1 MNDNTL
7 TEVEEVRLS
16 IILIIL
22 LFAFF
27 GLLMIVSAIGMHERD
42 SWMTRL
48 ILFVIGL
55 CCMGLGGYLFYVYV
69 FA

>member
-1 MNDNTL
+1 M
-7 TEVEEVRLS
+7 
-16 IILIIL
+16 
-22 LFAFF
+22 
-27 GLLMIVSAIGMHERD
+27 LMIVSAIGMHERD

-55 CCMGLGGYLFYVYV
+55 CCLGLGGYLFYVYV

>member
-1 MNDNTL
+1 M
-7 TEVEEVRLS
+7 RLS

-22 LFAFF
+22 LFALF

-42 SWMTRL
+42 SWMTRF

-55 CCMGLGGYLFYVYV
+55 CCLGLGGYLFYVYV

>member
-1 MNDNTL
+1 MK
-7 TEVEEVRLS
+7 EVRLS

-27 GLLMIVSAIGMHERD
+27 GLLMVVSAIGMHERD
-42 SWMTRL
+42 SWMTRF
-48 ILFVIGL
+48 ILFVVGL
-55 CCMGLGGYLFYVYV
+55 GCLGLGGYLFYTYV